1 MVVLASMTG
10 PVDFM
15 SGYVRRVVDDELEE
29 IFDQLPAVL
38 LDGPKGVGKTAT
50 ARQRNPIEWNL
61 DDRDQRAV
69 VEADP
74 NIVTAS
80 GNGKPVLVDE
90 WQRVPAV
97 FDAIR
102 RAVDDDPAGG
112 RFILTGS
119 ATSSVPTHSG
129 AGRITTVRMRG
140 LSLHER
146 LASGTATVSL
156 AGLLAGDTDVSG
168 EAVLELSDYVDEI
181 VAGGYPGMR
190 GLTQKVRERQL
201 DSYLD
206 RIVDHELPELGFRV
220 RHPSTV
226 RAWLKAYAAAVGT
239 TASWEKIRDAATP
252 GSGNKPARTTTVP
265 YIELLTKLRILDPV
279 DAWTPSFNHLQALTQ
294 SPKHHLADP
303 ALAARLVR
311 LSAAKLIRS
320 ESPGLGVPRD
330 GSYVGALF
338 ESLATLTVRVLAQRH
353 GARVYHLRTHRGR
366 HEVDLIIEGDDGVVG
381 IECKLGGVVDDK
393 DVTHLRWLKEQIGSD
408 VVAAVVVTTGKRAYR
423 RKDGV
428 AVVPLA
434 LLGP

>member
-1 MVVLASMTG
+1 MVAQTRMTHT
-10 PVDFM
+10 VDFM
-15 SGYVRRVVDDELEE
+15 SRYVRRVVDDELEE
-29 IFDQLPAVL
+29 LFDQLPAVL

-50 ARQRNPIEWNL
+50 ARGWDPVEWNL
-61 DDRDQRAV
+61 DDPDQRAV

-74 NIVTAS
+74 KIVVAS
-80 GNGKPVLVDE
+80 GNGQPVLVDE

-102 RAVDDDPAGG
+102 RAVDDDPTGG

-119 ATSSVPTHSG
+119 ATSSAPTHSG
-129 AGRITTVRMRG
+129 AGRITTVRMRP
-140 LSLHER
+140 LSLYER
-146 LASGTATVSL
+146 LVPGTATVSL
-156 AGLLAGDTDVSG
+156 AGLLAGDTAVSG
-168 EAVLELSDYVDEI
+168 EAGLELSDYVDEI
-181 VAGGYPGMR
+181 VTGGFPGMR
-190 GLTQKVRERQL
+190 GLAQKARERQL

-220 RHPSTV
+220 RHPTTV
-226 RAWLKAYAAAVGT
+226 RAWLKAYGAAVGT

-252 GSGNKPARTTTVP
+252 GSGDKPAKTTTMP
-265 YIELLTKLRILDPV
+265 YIELLTQLRILDPV

-320 ESPGLGVPRD
+320 ESPTLGIPRD
-330 GSYVGALF
+330 GTYVGALF

-353 GARVYHLRTHRGR
+353 GARVYHLRTRQGR
-366 HEVDLIIEGDDGVVG
+366 HEVDLIVEGEDGVVG
-381 IECKLGGVVDDK
+381 IECKLGGAVDDK

-408 VVAAVVVTTGKRAYR
+408 LIAAAVVTTGKRAYR